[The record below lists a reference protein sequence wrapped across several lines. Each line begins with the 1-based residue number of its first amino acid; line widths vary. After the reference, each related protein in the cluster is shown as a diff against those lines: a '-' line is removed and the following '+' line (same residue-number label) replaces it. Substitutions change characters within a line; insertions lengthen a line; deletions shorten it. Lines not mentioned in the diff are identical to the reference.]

1 MRQKPLTTEHENS
14 MNNILAQLKKTKTAS
29 AQLALLNHE
38 ERKAI
43 LLDIAKSL
51 GASSKEIS
59 SANAK
64 DISAFKGSEAMR
76 ARLEFSSGLAG
87 CIRGVENVANL
98 SDPLGR
104 VLEKRTRPN
113 GLEIEK
119 ISVPLGV
126 IGVIYES
133 RPGVTIDLVA
143 LAIKSGNAIV
153 LKGGKESYLTNCKIV
168 ECMQK
173 ILKAHN
179 VSEDAVTLI
188 NPKDNWKKELLNAH
202 GLVDLLIPRGGAGLI
217 KFVREKARIP
227 IIETGAGVCHIL
239 ADESCDVEKAVGIIV
254 NAKVQSPG
262 VCNAL
267 DCLVV
272 HEKIA
277 QQLLPAIARALAPY
291 EVEIFADA
299 PSFRIFKNKL
309 PAKLLKKARAS
320 DFGHEF
326 LSLKMSIKTVKN
338 FDEGLAFVKKNTS
351 QHTEAILTEN
361 EEHARVFMSEI
372 DVAVV
377 IHNASTRFTDGGEF
391 GMGAEV
397 GISTQKLHARG
408 PMGVEALTS
417 YKWIVRGSGQVRVMP
432 KDKGAQTSTCTIE

>member
-1 MRQKPLTTEHENS
+1 
-14 MNNILAQLKKTKTAS
+14 MNNVQAQLKKTKTAS
-29 AQLALLNHE
+29 AELALLSHE
-38 ERKAI
+38 ARKAI
-43 LLDIAKSL
+43 LLDIAKNL
-51 GASSKEIS
+51 TASSQEIF

-64 DISAFKGSEAMR
+64 DISAFKGDEAMR
-76 ARLEFSSGLAG
+76 QRLEMREPRLAG
-87 CIRGVENVANL
+87 CIRGMEDVAKL
-98 SDPLGR
+98 PDPLGK

-143 LAIKSGNAIV
+143 LAIKSGNAVV
-153 LKGGKESYLTNCKIV
+153 LKGGKESYLTNCRIV
-168 ECMQK
+168 KCMQEV
-173 ILKAHN
+173 LKAHHL
-179 VSEDAVTLI
+179 SEDAVTLI

-217 KFVREKARIP
+217 KFVRENARVP
-227 IIETGAGVCHIL
+227 IIETGAGVCHIF
-239 ADESCDVEKAVGIIV
+239 ADESYDVQKAVGIIV

-272 HEKIA
+272 HEKSA
-277 QQLLPAIARALAPY
+277 SRLLPLLAEALSSHG
-291 EVEIFADA
+291 VQVFADA
-299 PSFRIFKNKL
+299 PAFRVLKDKL

-320 DFGHEF
+320 DFGREF
-326 LSLKMSIKTVKN
+326 LSLKMSIKTVKD
-338 FDEGLAFVKKNTS
+338 FDEGLTFVKIHTS

-361 EEHARVFMSEI
+361 EDNAQRFLKEI
-372 DVAVV
+372 DAAVV
-377 IHNASTRFTDGGEF
+377 MHNASTRFTDGGEF

-417 YKWIVRGSGQVRVMP
+417 YKWIVRGSGQVRIMSQN
-432 KDKGAQTSTCTIE
+432 DKANANICITE